1 MELEGKLIIVS
12 SHQDYVYALLT
23 GYVDP
28 PPGVVVAESMNYNP
42 CVSQV
47 GALSLKI
54 LATLICRS
62 FILQVLPGWW
72 YCHGSSFV

>member
-1 MELEGKLIIVS
+1 MVKARHGGAVSAGGWILIRDGAWEKLIIVS

-28 PPGVVVAESMNYNP
+28 PPGVVIAEGMNYNP

-47 GALSLKI
+47 GALSLVD
-54 LATLICRS
+54 
-62 FILQVLPGWW
+62 LQ
-72 YCHGSSFV
+72 H